1 MKKYIINPESNQI
14 VCNTVEEAYK
24 AVGGRIDLETI
35 RGMEN
40 EDMITDGTE
49 TGSQPANFEI
59 VCTEEKEG

>member
-14 VCNTVEEAYK
+14 VCYTAEEAYK
-24 AVGGRIDLETI
+24 AVGGRIDLEAI

-49 TGSQPANFEI
+49 AGSQPANFEI